1 MKKFLLSFMALVM
14 CSSAFA
20 LTDVTSTYI
29 TNADFSSTDGWTAV
43 VSGQYRDYGSGLIGT
58 YGVRTAEGQTVST
71 VDNTHLA
78 TEYCLGFQ
86 CRWDTNYA
94 SYTQDIKLPAGNY
107 VLSFDV
113 ENTNPN
119 TSNVTYD
126 DLCYVALGST
136 KIYSGSTEWMT
147 GKSAWTTHTISF
159 TLDAETTAT
168 ISFGYGT
175 GSNNIGAKVT
185 PTMHISHLTLSTDDA
200 EKVTVE
206 LVNADFEDDDAVT
219 QNVCGYGKDMKS
231 NNTTLYGVQPVTGWT
246 NESVGTTDSGY
257 EGCAVMGATFAYGS
271 SAMLCGNKKAAPATA
286 PGGSSQLNALGIAA
300 VWGCKVQ
307 YTQPITLSR
316 GSYNITYAVFNQSG
330 TNAVENLIG
339 FIPDEG
345 TATYDTNTTWTVGA
359 WTINT
364 FEVTVEEETSG
375 KLSIGYKSKGSGSG
389 ANPHLF
395 FDYIM
400 VENVSFELGDPEFSV
415 EDGATV
421 ILDKTQSIDI
431 TFPNTLGMAAL
442 EDPQVVV
449 TGDIYCGEEVV
460 SSFEVSGA
468 LEETLSVDISALAK
482 GETYTL
488 VIPEGG
494 INLYDGEPGEDA
506 QSLLS
511 NEEEYTVEFY
521 IASDSEVASLLLEE
535 EIEKAQEELDGS
547 VVGVNILMIS
557 PASAGKYQDA
567 IDAAQEQLETLTEE
581 ADIYAAIAQLR
592 EAGRMYRPIIP
603 KVNERFLIKHKA
615 SGLYLNISDGVK
627 LSATGTPVYLH
638 HTDADTY
645 YIYNTETR
653 KYLGYDGKDAWTMTN
668 TQDDDFAISVQ
679 STNIYYILGEN
690 GYFGT
695 DATTDG
701 AAVYGDKRQ
710 NANSQWFIEYYVVA
724 PLENLAFDEGT
735 FMDNG
740 ICTYDYDCE
749 KNNTTYSG
757 MQPVDAWDMAVANGN
772 ARSAGMYAWGSPAFL
787 GGAGY
792 LAPTESYTGTTEG
805 GALGVLA
812 VWTGTVQYIQKTE
825 LAAGTYTISVPIYN
839 VGGASDVAKNLI
851 GFIAN
856 DGTEYLATSKS
867 YPVGSWYV
875 EQITF
880 TLNADTEGVISVGY
894 TAANAGSGAMPHLF
908 LDYVDIA
915 NGNPQNGDSNAE
927 ATAINSVSETA
938 VPAAIYSAN
947 GAQLNSLKKGL
958 NIVKMSDGQVKKIFV
973 K

>member
-1 MKKFLLSFMALVM
+1 MKKFILSLMALVM

-29 TNADFSSTDGWTAV
+29 VNADFSSTDGWTAV
-43 VSGQYRDYGSGLIGT
+43 VSGQYRDYGSGLIGS
-58 YGVRTAEGQTVST
+58 YGVRTAEGQSVST
-71 VDNTHLA
+71 VDDTHLA

-86 CRWDTNYA
+86 CRWDTNFA
-94 SYTQDIKLPAGNY
+94 SYTQDIQLPAGNY

-113 ENTNPN
+113 ENTNPK
-119 TSNVTYD
+119 TSALSYV

-136 KIYSGSTEWMT
+136 KIYSSSTEWMN
-147 GKSAWTTHTISF
+147 GQSAWTTHTISF
-159 TLDAETTAT
+159 TLDADATAT

-175 GSNNIGAKVT
+175 GTNNVGAGVT
-185 PTMHISHLTLSTDDA
+185 PTMHVSHLVLSTDDS
-200 EKVTVE
+200 EKHTVS
-206 LVNADFEDDDAVT
+206 LVNADFETDEAVT
-219 QNVCGYGKDMKS
+219 QNVCGYGKDMAN
-231 NNTTLYGVQPVTGWT
+231 NNTTLYGAQPVTGWT
-246 NESVGTTDSGY
+246 NESVGATDSDY
-257 EGCAVMGATFAYGS
+257 ENNAVMGATFAYGS
-271 SAMLCGNKKAAPATA
+271 SAKLCGNQKTAPASA

-307 YTQPITLSR
+307 YTQPLTLAR
-316 GSYNITYAVFNQSG
+316 GSYKVTYAVYNQSG
-330 TNAVENLIG
+330 TNAVDNLIG

-345 TATYDTNTTWTVGA
+345 TATYDTNTTWEVGT
-359 WTINT
+359 WTFNS

-375 KLSIGYKSKGSGSG
+375 KLSIGYQSKGSGSG

-400 VENVSFELGDPEFSV
+400 VENVSFELGDPEISV

-421 ILDKTQSIDI
+421 ILDNTQAIYI
-431 TFPNTLGMAAL
+431 TFPNTQGMAAL

-449 TGDIYCGEEVV
+449 SGDIYCGEEVV
-460 SSFEVSGA
+460 SSFELSGSIDKI
-468 LEETLSVDISALAK
+468 LSVVISGLTK

-488 VIPEGG
+488 VIPEAG
-494 INLYDGEPGEDA
+494 IRLYDGTPAPTVGPV
-506 QSLLS
+506 LS
-511 NEEEYTVEFY
+511 NDEEYTIRFY

-535 EIEKAQEELDGS
+535 EIEKAQEVLEGS
-547 VVGVNILMIS
+547 VVGVNVLMMS

-567 IDAAQEQLETLTEE
+567 INAAEEQLASLTEE

-592 EAGRMYRPIIP
+592 EAGKMYRPIIP

-627 LSATGTPVYLH
+627 LSTTGTPVYLH

-653 KYLGYDGKDAWTMTN
+653 KYLGYDGKDKWTMTN

-724 PLENLAFDEGT
+724 PLDNLGFDDGT
-735 FMDNG
+735 FIDNG
-740 ICTYDYDCE
+740 ICTYDYDCA

-757 MQPVDAWDMAVANGN
+757 MQPVDSWDMGVANGN
-772 ARSAGMYAWGSPAFL
+772 ARAAAMFAWGSPAFL

-792 LAPTESYTGTTEG
+792 VAPSESYTGATEG
-805 GALGVLA
+805 GALGIVA
-812 VWTGTVQYIQKTE
+812 VWTGSVQYVQKTE
-825 LAAGTYTISVPIYN
+825 LAAGTYTISVPVYN
-839 VGGASDVAKNLI
+839 TGGASDFVKNLI

-867 YPVGSWYV
+867 YPVGSWYL
-875 EQITF
+875 EQVTF

-894 TAANAGSGAMPHLF
+894 TAANAGSGAMPHIF

-915 NGNPQNGDSNAE
+915 NGNPQNGGSSEE
-927 ATAINSVSETA
+927 ATAINAVSETSA
-938 VPAAIYSAN
+938 PAAIYNAN
-947 GAQLNSLKKGL
+947 GAQLNSLQKGL
-958 NIVKMSDGQVKKIFV
+958 NIVKYNNGQVKKIFV